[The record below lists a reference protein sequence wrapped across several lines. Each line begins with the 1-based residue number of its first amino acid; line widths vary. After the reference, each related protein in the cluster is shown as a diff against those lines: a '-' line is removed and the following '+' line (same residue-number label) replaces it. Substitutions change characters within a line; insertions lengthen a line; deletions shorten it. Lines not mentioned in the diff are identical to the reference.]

1 MIERSALSSLLPAVA
16 VLATCAWAC
25 ETADVPVF
33 SVPRP
38 AAAAADAGLSEAAP
52 SKEPISAGTQQDFC
66 AGSGPPVL
74 VDSAADGGPVAICP
88 DQLAQR
94 EFRYALCTC
103 DACGSDHAIVTD
115 AFDSSRGPYVA
126 STATPGG
133 SVGVNGDLHPSGPM
147 HIGGSLW
154 ASTASTVTTS
164 SLYVAG
170 DLHTE
175 GELRPAADPSVMAD
189 ALSVQGDAWM
199 AGGLQTTGGVTV
211 KGTLHVPNG
220 QPTDL
225 TGPFLHGAT
234 DGSDFTVPTACDCA
248 VEHLVDVAG
257 VVATYEASNDDAVVS
272 TTTSTSS
279 GSVQTV
285 GISPSAFGN
294 VQTAVTQ
301 TLACGRIF
309 LKTIVG
315 NQAPIDLTTEG
326 RVALFVNGDITTD
339 DFIVHVPPGS
349 EFDLFVAGNVTARG
363 KFQVGDPA
371 NPARARMY
379 VGGTSVNLAGA
390 TTLAGNLYA
399 PHAALTLGASAP
411 TILYGAIF
419 ALKFQGSA
427 DLTIHYDEAILTPSA
442 TPACSAPAS
451 CASSCDCAG
460 QACSGGACGACSDS
474 APCCPPLVCGPS
486 KTCVADVIAR

>member
-33 SVPRP
+33 SLRP
-38 AAAAADAGLSEAAP
+38 GAAADAGLAEASP
-52 SKEPISAGTQQDFC
+52 SKEPVSAGTQQDFC

-74 VDSAADGGPVAICP
+74 VDSAADGGPVATCP
-88 DQLAQR
+88 DQLAQGK
-94 EFRYALCTC
+94 FRYALCTC
-103 DACGSDHAIVTD
+103 DTCGSDHAIVTD
-115 AFDSSRGPYVA
+115 AFDSSRGPYDP
-126 STATPGG
+126 STATAGG
-133 SVGVNGDLHPSGPM
+133 SVGVNGDLHPGPM

-154 ASTASTVTTS
+154 ASTASTITTS

-220 QPTDL
+220 QPSDV
-225 TGPFLHGAT
+225 TGPFVHGAT
-234 DGSDFTVPTACDCA
+234 DGSNFTVPTACDCA
-248 VEHLVDVAG
+248 PEHLVDVAG
-257 VVATYEASNDDAVVS
+257 VVSSYEASNDDVA
-272 TTTSTSS
+272 
-279 GSVQTV
+279 V

-309 LKTIVG
+309 LTRIG
-315 NQAPIDLTTEG
+315 PSQAPIQLTTQG
-326 RVALFVNGDITTD
+326 RVALFVNGDISTNG

-349 EFDLFVAGNVTARG
+349 ELDLFVAGNVTVGGAFR
-363 KFQVGDPA
+363 VGDAA

-379 VGGTSVNLAGA
+379 VGGTSVNLQGA
-390 TTLAGNLYA
+390 ATLAGNLYA
-399 PHAALTLGASAP
+399 PHATLTLGASAS
-411 TILYGAIF
+411 TTLYGAIF
-419 ALKFQGSA
+419 VQDFNATA
-427 DLTIHYDEAILTPSA
+427 DLTIHYDEAILTPSS

-451 CASSCDCAG
+451 CTSSCDCAG
-460 QACSGGACGACSDS
+460 QACNGGTCGACSDS
-474 APCCPPLVCGPS
+474 TTPCCPPLVCGPS

>member
-1 MIERSALSSLLPAVA
+1 MIERSALSSLLPACA
-16 VLATCAWAC
+16 VLVTCAWAC

-33 SVPRP
+33 SVPR
-38 AAAAADAGLSEAAP
+38 AAAADAGLAEASP
-52 SKEPISAGTQQDFC
+52 SREPVSAGTQQDFC

-94 EFRYALCTC
+94 AFRYALCTC
-103 DACGSDHAIVTD
+103 DACGSDPAHKIVTD
-115 AFDSSRGPYVA
+115 AFDSSRGPYDG
-126 STATPGG
+126 STATAGG
-133 SVGVNGDLHPSGPM
+133 SIGVNGDLHPGPM

-154 ASTASTVTTS
+154 ASTASTITTS

-220 QPTDL
+220 QPSDV
-225 TGPFLHGAT
+225 TGPFVHGAT
-234 DGSDFTVPTACDCA
+234 DGSNFTVPTACDCA
-248 VEHLVDVAG
+248 PEHLVDVAG
-257 VVATYEASNDDAVVS
+257 VVSSYEASNDDV
-272 TTTSTSS
+272 
-279 GSVQTV
+279 TV

-301 TLACGRIF
+301 TLGCGRIF
-309 LKTIVG
+309 LTRIG
-315 NQAPIDLTTEG
+315 ASQAPIHLTTQG
-326 RVALFVNGDITTD
+326 RVALFVNGSILAN
-339 DFIVHVPPGS
+339 DFIVDVPPGS
-349 EFDLFVAGNVTARG
+349 ELDLFVAGNVTVGGAFR
-363 KFQVGDPA
+363 VGDAA

-379 VGGTSVNLAGA
+379 VGGTSVNLQGA
-390 TTLAGNLYA
+390 AMLAGNLYA
-399 PHAALTLGASAP
+399 PHATLTLGGSAP
-411 TILYGAIF
+411 TTLYGAIF
-419 ALKFQGSA
+419 VQDFNASA
-427 DLTIHYDEAILTPSA
+427 NLTIHYDEAILTPSS

-460 QACSGGACGACSDS
+460 QACNGGTCGACSDS
-474 APCCPPLVCGPS
+474 TTPCCPPLVCGPS